1 MNPGWTRARRFLAV
15 RTDNLGDV
23 LMTSPALRAL
33 KAHAPDAHV
42 TLLTSPS
49 GAAAARHCDA
59 VDDIIVYAAPWTRH
73 PATGLASAVGQE
85 AQAIAE
91 DHALIHGLSAQ
102 RFDAAVVF
110 TVCTQ
115 SPLPAALVCRLAG
128 IPLRLAHCR
137 ENPYDLLTDWVPDR
151 ESVEA
156 GMRHEVERQL
166 ALVAA
171 VGLRPEEDGL
181 RFRVSAADR
190 DGARSQLAAA
200 GVDPDLP
207 FLVVHPGAS
216 AASRRYTAERFGEAA
231 DAIANA
237 TGWQLVFT
245 GGTDEAALV
254 ARAMAGMRAR
264 AVSLAGR
271 LATGELGA
279 LIAKA
284 GLLLANN
291 TGPAHIAAAVG
302 TPVVVLYALTNP
314 QHTPW
319 RVPSRVL
326 SHDVPCRYCLRSTCP
341 QGHHECLLA
350 IPASQVVAAALDL
363 IEETNRSNAAAS
375 RGMPPTPAILRT
387 VLPAQVVQ

>member
-1 MNPGWTRARRFLAV
+1 MTNAWTRARRFLAV

-23 LMTSPALRAL
+23 LMTSPALRAM
-33 KAHAPDAHV
+33 KTCAPDAHV

-49 GAAAARHCDA
+49 GAAAAARCDS
-59 VDDIIVYAAPWTRH
+59 VDDVIVYAAPWTRH
-73 PATGLASAVGQE
+73 PGTGEVGRA
-85 AQAIAE
+85 AQAMDE
-91 DHALIHGLSAQ
+91 DHALIRRLAEQ
-102 RFDAAVVF
+102 RFDAAIIF

-151 ESVEA
+151 ELLEA

-171 VGLRPEEDGL
+171 VGLQPDEDRL
-181 RFRVSAADR
+181 RFRLDAADR
-190 DGARSQLAAA
+190 DGARARLAAA
-200 GVDPDLP
+200 GVDADLP

-216 AASRRYTAERFGEAA
+216 ASSRRYPPERFGEAA
-231 DAIANA
+231 DAIAA
-237 TGWQLVFT
+237 RTGWQVVFT
-245 GGTDEAALV
+245 GSADEAALV
-254 ARAMAGMRAR
+254 ARAMAVMRAP
-264 AVSLAGR
+264 AVSLSGR
-271 LATGELGA
+271 LALGELGA
-279 LIAKA
+279 LVADA
-284 GLLLANN
+284 RLLLANN
-291 TGPAHIAAAVG
+291 TGPAHVAAAVG

-341 QGHHECLLA
+341 QGHHQCLLA
-350 IPASQVVAAALDL
+350 IPPSRVVDAALEL
-363 IEETNRSNAAAS
+363 VEETSRSGTAAS
-375 RGMPPTPAILRT
+375 RGAHAPATAIART
-387 VLPAQVVQ
+387 VQPAHVVQ